1 MNQSG
6 KQSVAFT
13 SFFGGLLI
21 SSVGYLFYLL
31 NFTKLRP
38 TAFLLYSDPTLQGL
52 LGDLLGIISISL
64 VSIPLGYVYRWFI
77 PENFSVMISVITG
90 ILLWFVV
97 FSVLNLFV
105 DSFQSIAELDVNTN
119 ITTLCL
125 YILYSVFLGSSFSY
139 MKTKKTEV

>member
-38 TAFLLYSDPTLQGL
+38 TAFLLYSDPILQGL

-97 FSVLNLFV
+97 FSV
-105 DSFQSIAELDVNTN
+105 
-119 ITTLCL
+119 
-125 YILYSVFLGSSFSY
+125 
-139 MKTKKTEV
+139 